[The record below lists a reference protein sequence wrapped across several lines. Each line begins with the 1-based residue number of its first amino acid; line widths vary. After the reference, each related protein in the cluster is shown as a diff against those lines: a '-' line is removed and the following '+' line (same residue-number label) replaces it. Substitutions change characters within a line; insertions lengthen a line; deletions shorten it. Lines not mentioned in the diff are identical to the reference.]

1 MPVLPHVVSQHPYR
15 SAIGAGSLGI
25 AALVAGLAS
34 SSSSPVSVQP
44 PIARPAL
51 ATASPV
57 TQPAELPPPP
67 APPPPAPEIHSNQL
81 MFVFEAGGATYMK
94 LADVR
99 ALDEAGDELPVPRH
113 GKFRLSTD
121 HYIDAAIAPVADRS
135 VPLMHLVWKDRKV
148 KVDNRCEASVVGF
161 AVVARVVGD
170 AGWANL
176 EKWSAAGIMKAGRKM
191 LVAKLDGCTGSFARD
206 ATLPDV
212 VRPTQL
218 HDATL
223 EEAARAALIAS
234 APSREIQREWDQ
246 QWSPADGKV
255 RPWHKEATLTT
266 EVLRHPHTGVTFVSV
281 QGRVQGGCGA
291 PQANVWGLFRVDG
304 ATLVPVQI
312 HKLDDLETIGAL
324 IDVDDDGDF
333 EMLGKP
339 WLPYGMQL
347 VRADGKLLDALS
359 VPFLGCPC

>member
-1 MPVLPHVVSQHPYR
+1 MPLLPSVAKEPPYR
-15 SAIGAGSLGI
+15 IAIGAGCSLGI
-25 AALVAGLAS
+25 AAVVAGLAA
-34 SSSSPVSVQP
+34 SSPRPVTVDA
-44 PIARPAL
+44 PIALPAV
-51 ATASPV
+51 ATPSPV
-57 TQPAELPPPP
+57 LPLAMTPQPS
-67 APPPPAPEIHSNQL
+67 APPSPDVHSNQL
-81 MFVFEAGGATYMK
+81 MFVFEAGGATYLR

-99 ALDEAGDELPVPRH
+99 SLEEEGDELPVPRH
-113 GKFRLSTD
+113 GKFRLSND
-121 HYIDAAIAPVADRS
+121 NYIDAAIAPVADRS

-148 KVDNRCEASVVGF
+148 KVDNRCEASVIGF

-170 AGWANL
+170 PGWANL
-176 EKWSAAGIMKAGRKM
+176 EKWSAAGIMKAGKKM
-191 LVAKLDGCTGSFARD
+191 LVAKLDGCSGSFARD
-206 ATLPDV
+206 ATLPDI

-218 HDATL
+218 HDPAL

-234 APSREIQREWDQ
+234 APARETQREWDE

-255 RPWHKEATLTT
+255 RPWHKEATMTT

-304 ATLVPVQI
+304 GTLVPVQLR
-312 HKLDDLETIGAL
+312 KLDDLETIDAL

-347 VRADGKLLDALS
+347 IRADGKPLEALS